1 MIIDT
6 NIFIDIFRGKSETL
20 NYIENLNENI
30 ATTIVNK
37 YELLR
42 GNNKIKNMFEG
53 ITVYNFGNNEVME
66 AAELYQY
73 LKHKG
78 ILVNELDIIIAAIA
92 KANNQQILTKDKDF
106 ENFQEIIEIRFL

>member
-6 NIFIDIFRGKSETL
+6 NLFIDIFRGKSETL

-42 GNNKIKNMFEG
+42 GNNKIKNMFES
-53 ITVYNFGNNEVME
+53 ITVYNFGDNEAMQAV
-66 AAELYQY
+66 ELYQY

-78 ILVNELDIIIAAIA
+78 ILINELDIIIAAIA
-92 KANNQQILTKDKDF
+92 KANNQKILTKDKDF
-106 ENFQEIIEIRFL
+106 VHFQGVIEIIIL